1 MLGDVPRNVAPGAVS
16 LALPNRPVSGS
27 ERRKIVAALSCDSPT
42 SRTWVRKSADM
53 AAAPEIIAHFV
64 AREKHRNY
72 KCLEEWSE
80 WQDSNLRPLRP
91 ERSALP
97 G

>member
-1 MLGDVPRNVAPGAVS
+1 MSRATSHHAIFLAFPQIERLEVVGISLFKAFRVSPRSMG
-16 LALPNRPVSGS
+16 
-27 ERRKIVAALSCDSPT
+27 
-42 SRTWVRKSADM
+42 M
-53 AAAPEIIAHFV
+53 AAAPQIIAHFI

-72 KCLEEWSE
+72 KYLKGWSE

>member
-1 MLGDVPRNVAPGAVS
+1 VGQ
-16 LALPNRPVSGS
+16 
-27 ERRKIVAALSCDSPT
+27 IVAHF
-42 SRTWVRKSADM
+42 
-53 AAAPEIIAHFV
+53 IAH
-64 AREKHRNY
+64 EKHRNY
-72 KCLEEWSE
+72 KYLKGWSE

>member
-1 MLGDVPRNVAPGAVS
+1 MLGDV
-16 LALPNRPVSGS
+16 LPNITSGGFSPRPT
-27 ERRKIVAALSCDSPT
+27 IVARQVPSGVEST
-42 SRTWVRKSADM
+42 DM
-53 AAAPEIIAHFV
+53 AAAPEIDAHVV
-64 AREKHRNY
+64 AHKKHRNY